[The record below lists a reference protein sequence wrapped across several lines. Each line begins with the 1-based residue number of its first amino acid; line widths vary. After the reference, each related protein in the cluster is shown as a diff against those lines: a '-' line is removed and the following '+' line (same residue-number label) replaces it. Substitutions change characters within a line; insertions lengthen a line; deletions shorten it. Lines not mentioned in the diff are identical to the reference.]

1 MDKYGDLYS
10 NCICIV
16 GCLVHGMEETV
27 RAMLVGSTAIFFF
40 SMGNIPYSS
49 LARRAVQSTA
59 LSSRPGHKTGG
70 VTNPGPGPPRAHSSG
85 DANHTSSPTFKCQV
99 LLLRGCLIQLGG

>member
-1 MDKYGDLYS
+1 MY
-10 NCICIV
+10 IV
-16 GCLVHGMEETV
+16 AEFMGWKKQFGLCRLV
-27 RAMLVGSTAIFFF
+27 LTALFFF

-85 DANHTSSPTFKCQV
+85 DANHTSSPTLKCQV
-99 LLLRGCLIQLGG
+99 LLRRGCLIQLVG